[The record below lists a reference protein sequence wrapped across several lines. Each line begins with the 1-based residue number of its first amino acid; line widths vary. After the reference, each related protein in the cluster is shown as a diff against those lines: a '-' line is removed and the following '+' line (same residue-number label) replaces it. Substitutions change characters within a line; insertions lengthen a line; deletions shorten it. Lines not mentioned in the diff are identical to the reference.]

1 MESIGTLNPSMEFD
15 NSQEGELEPLIQIQ
29 PRECDLDQPIAVDPL
44 HHDSIAVLLANQPE
58 DCPVSGEGRELVAA
72 AAVEMEAV
80 AEVACGDLHEP
91 AMGMEFDSPDAA
103 RAFYSAYAERVGFR
117 IRNSKSFTSRVD
129 DTVIMRR
136 FVCSKQ
142 GRPTKK
148 DPFDLTK
155 KRRNRTSSREG
166 CNAMLQVNRRENGRW
181 AISRCVLDHC
191 HPLGVIPKQSPAV
204 QKKLAKKPWELL
216 VSPATEPQQSGLGP
230 GGGVAQSLL
239 EYFKRMQAENPAFF
253 YAIQVDRN
261 NCVSN
266 VFWADARARMAYSY
280 FGDAVVFDMTCKKNK
295 RMVPFA
301 TFTGFNHHR
310 QLIVFGCAFMTDESE
325 ASFTWLFETWLGLMS
340 GRRPVSFITAYNESM
355 AVAASKV
362 FLNVRHR
369 FCKRDIFGKCKDKLS
384 GVYLIHP
391 SFKAEFK
398 KCVNECES
406 VEEFDSCWRS
416 LIDRYNLEDNMWM
429 QALYAIRQKWIPLFF
444 RGTFFGEFFGTPKL
458 ETMHKFFQRHSITTT
473 TLRDL
478 VSQFDKAMAGQYE
491 KELQSDFDANHTRPV
506 LRTPSPMEKQASEVY
521 TKSIFDLFQEEFAG
535 SSGFLKE
542 KVADGVEYM
551 YRVTKIED
559 ASKAYM
565 VTYNASNKHITCSCF
580 MFEFSGILCRHVLGV
595 LIVVSVLTLPDDYIL
610 RRWTKNAKSNGLS
623 CEDRG
628 LCQRNSRKA
637 LAWRCNDLCRDA
649 IKFAEEGATSAVIY
663 KVAKGA
669 LQKAFAEVLATKKG
683 SFFNRPGKLL
693 FI

>member
-1 MESIGTLNPSMEFD
+1 MESIATLNPSMEFD

-29 PRECDLDQPIAVDPL
+29 PQECDLDQAITVDPL
-44 HHDSIAVLLANQPE
+44 AHDSGAVLMGVPNE
-58 DCPVSGEGRELVAA
+58 DGQVAGEGQELAIVADT
-72 AAVEMEAV
+72 
-80 AEVACGDLHEP
+80 EVIAGDSPEP
-91 AMGMEFDSPDAA
+91 VLGMEFDSPDAA
-103 RAFYSAYAERVGFR
+103 RAFYAAYAERIGFR

-155 KRRNRTSSREG
+155 KRRNRASSREG

-191 HPLGVIPKQSPAV
+191 HPLGVLPKPSPAI

-216 VSPATEPQQSGLGP
+216 VCSTPEPPQQNGLGP

-253 YAIQVDRN
+253 YAVQVDQN

-280 FGDAVVFDMTCKKNK
+280 FGDVVVFDMTCKKNK
-295 RMVPFA
+295 RIVPFA
-301 TFTGFNHHR
+301 TFTGVNHHR

-325 ASFTWLFETWLGLMS
+325 TSFIWLFETWLGLMS

-355 AVAASKV
+355 AAAAAKV
-362 FLNVRHR
+362 FPNVRHR
-369 FCKRDIFGKCKDKLS
+369 FCKKDIFTKCKENLL
-384 GVYLIHP
+384 GVYSTHP

-398 KCVNECES
+398 KCVNESET

-416 LIDRYNLEDNMWM
+416 LTDRYNLENNMWL
-429 QALYAIRQKWIPLFF
+429 QELYAIQQKWIPLFF
-444 RGTFFGEFFGTPKL
+444 RGTFFGEFFGAPKL

-478 VSQFDKAMAGQYE
+478 VTQFDKAMVGQHE
-491 KELQSDFDANHTRPV
+491 KELQSDYDTNNTRPV
-506 LRTPSPMEKQASEVY
+506 LRTPSPMEKQASEIY
-521 TKSIFDLFQEEFAG
+521 TKVIFDLFQEELSE
-535 SSGFLKE
+535 SSGFLME
-542 KVADGVEYM
+542 KVVDGNDSS
-551 YRVTKIED
+551 YRVTKVED
-559 ASKAYM
+559 ASKSYM
-565 VTYNASNKHITCSCF
+565 VSYNASNKSINCSCS
-580 MFEFSGILCRHVLGV
+580 MFEFSGILCRHVFRV
-595 LIVVSVLTLPDDYIL
+595 LMMTSVFMLPEGYIL
-610 RRWTKNAKSNGLS
+610 KRWTKNAKSNGLTS
-623 CEDRG
+623 EG
-628 LCQRNSRKA
+628 HNVFLSNSRKS
-637 LAWRCNDLCRDA
+637 LTWRCNDLCRDA

-669 LQKAFAEVLATKKG
+669 LQKAFAEIFAAKRG
-683 SFFNRPGKLL
+683 PFFTGPGV
-693 FI
+693 